1 VNRADLAEV
10 QARLNMAVQL
20 DRQGARDRAR
30 ATLDRLL
37 ASDPIAPLDAV
48 SRARA
53 LQRAW
58 APR

>member
-1 VNRADLAEV
+1 
-10 QARLNMAVQL
+10 MAVQL